1 MNHFVYLTTNLVNSK
16 EYVGKHSTNKKIE
29 DDTYLGSG
37 VLISKAISKYGAK
50 NFKREIL
57 HICSS
62 EEEAFALEI
71 KEIKERN
78 AVESDMYYNLS
89 VGGDGNSSGSIT
101 APGDFKKHPEIYSPR
116 KYISEINKDF
126 NKAKGR
132 TYYKLKYY
140 CVYLRFNNY
149 SKQKAKE
156 ILIEL
161 SKKSLDK
168 YLLIKELRYD
178 FVQELVEQVYDL
190 SETQIS
196 DFIGNTKIDFY
207 KSELEFI
214 CSIEQNRLKKIAF
227 GTFVYY
233 KLKSNGNNDYI
244 SFNHSAI
251 CQLGKLSIKKS
262 ERDEL
267 LERLSE
273 IGCIDI
279 CGKKY
284 RIPYCKNGDKSDI
297 YKTISSYTIDENFY
311 LLLEEYEGN
320 KNVLTCEKCGSLIL
334 SNKNR
339 TKRYCDY
346 CSQYHSQG
354 YKTIKCVDCGKEI
367 VVSSLN
373 SKSNRCDECRNKR
386 EKEMKSLR
394 NKRYNEKL
402 RRSTI
407 IKYTN
412 QIRR

>member
-1 MNHFVYLTTNLVNSK
+1 
-16 EYVGKHSTNKKIE
+16 
-29 DDTYLGSG
+29 
-37 VLISKAISKYGAK
+37 
-50 NFKREIL
+50 
-57 HICSS
+57 
-62 EEEAFALEI
+62 
-71 KEIKERN
+71 
-78 AVESDMYYNLS
+78 
-89 VGGDGNSSGSIT
+89 
-101 APGDFKKHPEIYSPR
+101 
-116 KYISEINKDF
+116 
-126 NKAKGR
+126 
-132 TYYKLKYY
+132 
-140 CVYLRFNNY
+140 VYLRFNNY

-214 CSIEQNRLKKIAF
+214 CSIEQNRLKKIEQNRLKKIAF

-320 KNVLTCEKCGSLIL
+320 KNVLTCEKCGSLFL

-367 VVSSLN
+367 VISGN
-373 SKSNRCDECRNKR
+373 NKR
-386 EKEMKSLR
+386 QTRCGDCYALYRHNRKLETQR
-394 NKRYNEKL
+394 L

>member
-1 MNHFVYLTTNLVNSK
+1 MNHYVYLTTNLVNNK
-16 EYVGKHSTNKKIE
+16 KYVGKHSTDKTIE

-71 KEIKERN
+71 KEIEERN

-89 VGGDGNSSGSIT
+89 AGGDGNSSGSIT
-101 APGDFKKHPEIYSPR
+101 APGDFKKHPEIYNPR

-140 CVYLRFNNY
+140 CAYLRFNDY
-149 SKQKAKE
+149 PKQITKK

-168 YLLIKELRYD
+168 YLLIQEFRDD
-178 FVQELVEQVYDL
+178 FVQELVEQVYSL

-207 KSELEFI
+207 KSELELI
-214 CSIEQNRLKKIAF
+214 CSMEQERLRKIAF

-233 KLKSNGNNDYI
+233 KLKSNDNNDYI

-267 LERLSE
+267 LERLSK

-279 CGKKY
+279 CEKNY

-311 LLLEEYEGN
+311 LLLEEYKGN
-320 KNVLTCEKCGSLIL
+320 KRISNCKKCGSFIVN
-334 SNKNR
+334 NKYGNR
-339 TKRYCDY
+339 KYCEC
-346 CSQYHSQG
+346 CSKYNLHG
-354 YKTIKCVDCGKEI
+354 YKIIKCADCGKSF
-367 VVSSLN
+367 VTTSRN
-373 SKSNRCDECRNKR
+373 SRGKRCDSCRHEKQLEYQRNSMKKQR
-386 EKEMKSLR
+386 EMF
-394 NKRYNEKL
+394 
-402 RRSTI
+402 I
-407 IKYTN
+407 A
-412 QIRR
+412 QI

>member
-62 EEEAFALEI
+62 EEEAFDLEI
-71 KEIKERN
+71 KEIEERN

-89 VGGDGNSSGSIT
+89 AGGDGNSSGSIT

-178 FVQELVEQVYDL
+178 FVQELVEQVYNL

-196 DFIGNTKIDFY
+196 DFVGNTKIDFY

-214 CSIEQNRLKKIAF
+214 CSIEQDRLRKIAF

-279 CGKKY
+279 CGKNY

-354 YKTIKCVDCGKEI
+354 YKTIKCLDCGKEI
-367 VVSSLN
+367 VILGHN
-373 SKSNRCDECRNKR
+373 NRTTRCDNCQRQRN
-386 EKEMKSLR
+386 
-394 NKRYNEKL
+394 NEKKKTKLETQRL